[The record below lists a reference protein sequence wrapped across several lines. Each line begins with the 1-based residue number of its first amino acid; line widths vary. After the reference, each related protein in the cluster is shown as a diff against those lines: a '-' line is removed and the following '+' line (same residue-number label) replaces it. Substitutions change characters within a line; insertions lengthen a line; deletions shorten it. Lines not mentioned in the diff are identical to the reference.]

1 MPKINLNLTI
11 EAGFLTENLVN
22 LSGIKKLGLFK
33 ENLITTYGTSISAY
47 FRFWTFPL
55 DFRRYRTI
63 SDPSVRVQ
71 TAPCNFK
78 HPCPILD
85 VFVGSCTL
93 RCWTLLCNIE

>member
-11 EAGFLTENLVN
+11 EAGFLTENLVT

-33 ENLITTYGTSISAY
+33 ENLITTDGTSISAY
-47 FRFWTFPL
+47 FRFPL

-63 SDPSVRVQ
+63 SDTSVRVR
-71 TAPCNFK
+71 TAPFNFK

-85 VFVGSCTL
+85 VYVGSCTL
-93 RCWTLLCNIE
+93 

>member
-22 LSGIKKLGLFK
+22 FKRDKKLGLFK
-33 ENLITTYGTSISAY
+33 ENLITTDRTSISAY
-47 FRFWTFPL
+47 FRFPL

-63 SDPSVRVQ
+63 SDTSVRVR

-85 VFVGSCTL
+85 VYVGSCTL
-93 RCWTLLCNIE
+93 